1 MYKVD
6 KNVKS
11 EGSNLNFID
20 VGIHE
25 NVYLTDI
32 RIDISKN
39 GNEFIAFT
47 FEKDE
52 QTLIHTEYK
61 PKDVDAQKLEDKTK
75 NQIKRFK
82 HIITKYISED
92 AYTFEAGSFK
102 EFCEGTVKLLGDTYK
117 GKPVRIKATYSNN
130 NYVTLPPYT
139 PFIET
144 MDISAADSKL
154 KLSSIDK
161 LTKSAPDAEVPVTN
175 PLNDLLG
182 ETEQTET
189 PKEAGLEDLPF

>member
-1 MYKVD
+1 VRNN

-25 NVYLTDI
+25 NVYLTEI

-47 FEKDE
+47 FEKDG

-61 PKDVDAQKLEDKTK
+61 PKDVDPQRLEDKTK

-82 HIITKYISED
+82 HIVTKYISED
-92 AYTFEAGSFK
+92 AYTFESKDFK
-102 EFCEGTVKLLGDTYK
+102 SFCEGTVKLLGDSYK
-117 GKPVRIKATYSNN
+117 NKPVRIKATYSNT
-130 NYVTLPPYT
+130 NYVTLPAYT

-144 MDISAADSKL
+144 METSQEDTKL
-154 KLSSIDK
+154 KISSIDK
-161 LTKSAPDAEVPVTN
+161 MVKSRPDAEVQVTN

-182 ETEQTET
+182 TTEQTET
-189 PKEAGLEDLPF
+189 PKEESLKDLPF